1 MDDPDLDRTR
11 HLQALRALARIN
23 RVSFAGL
30 RVYREILT
38 IGRSRPGPVRVL
50 DVACGGGDVL
60 VDVANRLRGSG
71 LAVELR
77 GCDVSEVALEAARLA
92 VPRGADVDFLEAD
105 VIDGDIPGG
114 HDLVCSSLFLHHL
127 TDEAASQLLRRMAAV
142 TAHTV
147 LVQDLRR
154 TRLGYLFAWVGLH
167 TLTRSDVA
175 RSDGLVS
182 VRAAFT
188 LPEAEQLCSEAG
200 LSGASVSRAWPQ
212 RYTIRWRR
220 ERG

>member
-23 RVSFAGL
+23 RVSFAGS
-30 RVYREILT
+30 RVYQEVLA

-60 VDVANRLRGSG
+60 ADVATRLRGSG
-71 LAVELR
+71 LAVDLR
-77 GCDVSEVALEAARLA
+77 GCDVSAVALEAARQA
-92 VPRGADVDFLEAD
+92 VPTDAGIDFVEAD
-105 VIDGDIPGG
+105 VLDGDIPGEY
-114 HDLVCSSLFLHHL
+114 DLVCSSLFLHHL
-127 TDEAASQLLRRMAAV
+127 ADDVATGLLRRMAAV
-142 TAHTV
+142 TAHTL

-188 LPEAEQLCSEAG
+188 LAEASRLCSEAG
-200 LSGASVSRAWPQ
+200 LTGARVTRAWPQ

-220 ERG
+220 R

>member
-1 MDDPDLDRTR
+1 MDDPDLDRGR
-11 HLQALRALARIN
+11 HLDALRALARIN
-23 RVSFAGL
+23 LVSFAGS
-30 RVYREILT
+30 RVYQEVLS

-60 VDVANRLRGSG
+60 VDVAKRLQGSD
-71 LAVELR
+71 LSVELR
-77 GCDVSEVALEAARLA
+77 GCDVSAVALEAARCA
-92 VPRGADVDFLEAD
+92 SPTDAGIDFVEAD
-105 VIDGDIPGG
+105 AIDGEIPGG

-127 TDEAASQLLRRMAAV
+127 SDEAATRLLRHMADA
-142 TAHTV
+142 TAHS
-147 LVQDLRR
+147 LLIQDLRR
-154 TRLGYLFAWVGLH
+154 TRLGYLFAWIGLH

-188 LPEAEQLCSEAG
+188 LPEVTRLCSEAG
-200 LSGASVSRAWPQ
+200 LRGARVRRAWPQ

-220 ERG
+220 G